1 MLQRFRYPHELSRL
15 VAEVEKLQ
23 DFEECGERDVRLLR
37 RVKLVLPKD
46 EAEFIKSA
54 EVLQEE
60 SHYRFCL
67 AKVHLRK
74 ASRQDD
80 SVAFFVKSDLEIRG
94 ENKYCGKEGADDE

>member
-1 MLQRFRYPHELSRL
+1 MHALMALLDSRRTSDLKMLQRFRYPHELSRL

-60 SHYRFCL
+60 SH
-67 AKVHLRK
+67 
-74 ASRQDD
+74 
-80 SVAFFVKSDLEIRG
+80 
-94 ENKYCGKEGADDE
+94 